1 MIFDMNY
8 SIQNLV
14 NIVYFNFYTA
24 PLHKVLHKALHQAL
38 RQALRTTLVRAFS
51 AAAPLTQSFM
61 RLNMRLNMRSLPAS
75 ISASLFAAVLL
86 LASPPAWGQTVFPSI
101 YDTPPAPTAP
111 PLTPSLTPPLTPPAT
126 QAVDTAPQPATAL
139 EPQASAA
146 ERAKAEQLA
155 QLAKTTNAFWAAIG
169 RDDAWA
175 MSNAIAAGV
184 SPSAT
189 LPNGNTALHQA
200 VGEPAPSIAAM
211 LIKQPGVDINARN
224 AAGETPL
231 MLAVLRGQAAMA
243 QALVAAK
250 AAVNHPGW
258 TPLHYAAASTNES
271 APAMISLLLEHYAYI
286 DAESP
291 NGTTPLMMAARYG
304 LPASV
309 AQLLEAGADAT
320 VANAQGLI
328 ALDFAKAGDKP
339 DAIALL
345 KRDNV
350 DKASLPSGQW

>member
-1 MIFDMNY
+1 MQYI
-8 SIQNLV
+8 V
-14 NIVYFNFYTA
+14 NIEYFNFRIA
-24 PLHKVLHKALHQAL
+24 RLHKTSVRTLSACVCFPGALG
-38 RQALRTTLVRAFS
+38 T
-51 AAAPLTQSFM
+51 
-61 RLNMRLNMRSLPAS
+61 S
-75 ISASLFAAVLL
+75 ISAAVFAAVLL
-86 LASPPAWGQTVFPSI
+86 LSSPPAWAQTVFPSI
-101 YDTPPAPTAP
+101 YDTPPAAI
-111 PLTPSLTPPLTPPAT
+111 TPPVASPAT
-126 QAVDTAPQPATAL
+126 QAADTAQQQATAL
-139 EPQASAA
+139 EVQ
-146 ERAKAEQLA
+146 
-155 QLAKTTNAFWAAIG
+155 AKTTNAFWAAIG

-211 LIKQPGVDINARN
+211 LIKQPGMDINARN

-243 QALVAAK
+243 RALVAAK

-258 TPLHYAAASTNES
+258 TPLHYAAASTHEG
-271 APAMISLLLEHYAYI
+271 APAMITLLLEHYAYI

-320 VANAQGLI
+320 VANAQGLS
-328 ALDFAKAGDKP
+328 ALDFAQAGDKP

>member
-1 MIFDMNY
+1 MQYI
-8 SIQNLV
+8 V
-14 NIVYFNFYTA
+14 NINYFSFR
-24 PLHKVLHKALHQAL
+24 VVALH
-38 RQALRTTLVRAFS
+38 TTLLRALSACVCSLSALGTSIF
-51 AAAPLTQSFM
+51 AAAF
-61 RLNMRLNMRSLPAS
+61 AS
-75 ISASLFAAVLL
+75 VLL
-86 LASPPAWGQTVFPSI
+86 LSSPPTWAQTVFPSI
-101 YDTPPAPTAP
+101 YDTPLAPT
-111 PLTPSLTPPLTPPAT
+111 TPPVASSAT
-126 QAVDTAPQPATAL
+126 QAVDTAQQETTAL
-139 EPQASAA
+139 EAQANAA
-146 ERAKAEQLA
+146 ERAKAQQLA
-155 QLAKTTNAFWAAIG
+155 QRAKSTDTFWAAIR

-250 AAVNHPGW
+250 AGVNHPGW
-258 TPLHYAAASTNES
+258 TPLHYAAASTNEG
-271 APAMISLLLEHYAYI
+271 APAMINLLLEHYAYI

-304 LPASV
+304 LLASV
-309 AQLLEAGADAT
+309 AQLLEAGADVT
-320 VANAQGLI
+320 VTNAQGLS
-328 ALDFAKAGDKP
+328 ALDFAQAGDKP

-345 KRDNV
+345 KRHNV
-350 DKASLPSGQW
+350 DKASLPPGQW